1 MLWRELDRETQAF
14 GLAITGGTVSNTGIA
29 GPTVGRGL
37 GWLMGKHG
45 LAVDNLLSA
54 GVSQHK
60 MADAGPRT
68 MTQTR

>member
-1 MLWRELDRETQAF
+1 LTARRRPSAWPSPA
-14 GLAITGGTVSNTGIA
+14 GTVSNTGIA
-29 GPTVGRGL
+29 RPTLGRGL